1 MEARPGS
8 RAEMGVMV
16 KQMCQSLGC
25 AEVGSTFS
33 VGQERGAQMHCVVL
47 SRSYHGSAAMS
58 RSNTGLVARPGN
70 TSLSVV
76 IPCKSWE
83 TMGVPMAS
91 RKMSPCRAS
100 DVVVGCCLGQQCRGG
115 MQTAETGLPLCHG
128 LTSLFHCSSLF
139 LLSRLFT
146 DVEVLCADPLS
157 GPVQRAVK
165 MIADRWRMKQ
175 EGCSP
180 PRQSD
185 RTGQPGWDRTEM
197 EASYTSSRP
206 IRCVVL
212 LHPMW
217 KVKGRYILATVQ
229 KA

>member
-1 MEARPGS
+1 MVRLPCRDPT
-8 RAEMGVMV
+8 RA
-16 KQMCQSLGC
+16 SL
-25 AEVGSTFS
+25 
-33 VGQERGAQMHCVVL
+33 L
-47 SRSYHGSAAMS
+47 
-58 RSNTGLVARPGN
+58 GLVTPACLSSFHANLGKPWGFQWHPAKCHHALLTARHM
-70 TSLSVV
+70 
-76 IPCKSWE
+76 I
-83 TMGVPMAS
+83 
-91 RKMSPCRAS
+91 RAS

-146 DVEVLCADPLS
+146 YVEVLCADPVS